1 MRIQELKSILQ
12 LPADKFDIFYEN
24 FKKENPRGMS
34 IDFLHYL
41 HSNQV
46 ISEGEYYRAKAEQ
59 EVEIEFSP
67 SEVIASQEGP
77 MPGLELQ
84 QLIGAGAMGEIRLA
98 KDVALKRKVA
108 LKVIKEA
115 VHRKRHRTYS
125 YVKL

>member
-12 LPADKFDIFYEN
+12 LPADKFDIFYKN

-34 IDFLHYL
+34 IDFLNYL
-41 HSNQV
+41 HDNQV
-46 ISEGEYYRAKAEQ
+46 ISEGEYYGAKAEQ

-67 SEVIASQEGP
+67 SEVIAAQEGP

-98 KDVALKRKVA
+98 NSICSKQPAGQAR
-108 LKVIKEA
+108 
-115 VHRKRHRTYS
+115 
-125 YVKL
+125 